1 MFWFVSKYLFDIYMC
16 VRRGLCVRTSS
27 PFVPVCPQ
35 IFCQSVCVLKVS
47 VHMNHLSVI
56 GTENHVGQR
65 INRPPDYAEYSL
77 SDSNSEKKNPSVPAA
92 VGILI
97 SSRSRSLLAF

>member
-1 MFWFVSKYLFDIYMC
+1 MC
-16 VRRGLCVRTSS
+16 VCVCVRQGLCVSTRSS
-27 PFVPVCPQ
+27 FVPVCPQ

-47 VHMNHLSVI
+47 ARMNHLSVI
-56 GTENHVGQR
+56 GTEDHVGQR
-65 INRPPDYAEYSL
+65 INRLPDYAEYSL
-77 SDSNSEKKNPSVPAA
+77 SDSNSEKKNLSVPAA